1 MVVNGKRLTKHKK
14 RDRTWLMLILRIVV
28 DNACEYIVRANLMGK
43 YFENRCLKKMN
54 HVRIFF

>member
-43 YFENRCLKKMN
+43 YFENRCLKKRN
-54 HVRIFF
+54 HV